1 MTLRT
6 IKETNVKD
14 KRVLVRGDFNVPL
27 DGNGNIADDFRL
39 RQSVPTIE
47 YLIRNNAKVILM
59 SHLGDP
65 GGRVVESLR
74 LTPVQ
79 ARLENLLNLK
89 IKKADDCLGR
99 KVEKMV
105 GGLKAGEVLLLENLR
120 FHREEKENNPE
131 FAKSLAG
138 LADIY
143 VNDAFGSCHRSH
155 SSIVGVPEFLPSFAG
170 FLLEKEIEAL
180 SKVLNNP
187 EKPLVVII
195 GGAKVSTKAKVIKY
209 FLEKADHLLI
219 GGKVANAILTVKG
232 ICVGRPWPEE
242 EAVKDIEKINLTA
255 TNFHL
260 PIDALISPTKEGDL
274 YIREDAPGRVR
285 TDELILDI
293 GPETIKMFSKIISLA
308 KTIFW
313 AGPLGFFEQ
322 PRFENGTKLIA
333 EAITRNRQA
342 FKITGGGDT
351 VAALDKFNLKE
362 RFDHISTGGG
372 AMLDFLSGKKL
383 PGIEILK
390 ITANSKK

>member
-1 MTLRT
+1 M
-6 IKETNVKD
+6 
-14 KRVLVRGDFNVPL
+14 
-27 DGNGNIADDFRL
+27 
-39 RQSVPTIE
+39 
-47 YLIRNNAKVILM
+47 
-59 SHLGDP
+59 
-65 GGRVVESLR
+65 
-74 LTPVQ
+74 
-79 ARLENLLNLK
+79 
-89 IKKADDCLGR
+89 
-99 KVEKMV
+99 
-105 GGLKAGEVLLLENLR
+105 
-120 FHREEKENNPE
+120 
-131 FAKSLAG
+131 
-138 LADIY
+138 
-143 VNDAFGSCHRSH
+143 
-155 SSIVGVPEFLPSFAG
+155 
-170 FLLEKEIEAL
+170 
-180 SKVLNNP
+180 
-187 EKPLVVII
+187 VVII

-285 TDELILDI
+285 TDELIL
-293 GPETIKMFSKIISLA
+293 IISLA